1 MELSPTDAVE
11 VLLRFMRSYEETKE
25 TPGVLLLGPPGIG
38 KTEAVVTS
46 AKQRAN
52 ELGLKFW
59 IYESK
64 KGLPDDPEKLFTL
77 VLLRLDMIKP
87 EDLTGIPD
95 LKSDE
100 DTFDYKLPRWVK
112 VLRESAGGL
121 LSLDEFTN
129 IADDTLMSAA
139 FEIILNKSVNMYKFE
154 KMVVAAGNP
163 PEYNALARPLPA
175 PLLSG
180 RLAVFEMRT
189 PKLSEWLEYMQEKY
203 SERWAPEVYAFLSQ
217 HPDFL
222 IKTPEDPEGL
232 EPFPT
237 PRAWSKLA
245 VELQTAWRDEMDKV
259 REDAPVTSSEQAR
272 ARKVGVVG
280 RLISVASAFV
290 GSEAGTRFVAWLR
303 VKPPTLDEIIKN
315 PNLINELNE
324 EQKYML
330 ATQLATITTRPKWKE
345 RCLAAIQAFTKAN
358 ETRFAIMALRMMSRK
373 KREELLNHM
382 KAVDKKLWNKLAVE
396 FRLAR
401 IWRR

>member
-11 VLLRFMRSYEETKE
+11 VLLRFMRSYDQTKE
-25 TPGVLLLGPPGIG
+25 TPGVLLLGAPGIG
-38 KTEAVVTS
+38 KTEAVIKS
-46 AKQRAN
+46 AKLRAE

-64 KGLPDDPEKLFTL
+64 RELPDSPDNLFTL

-95 LKSDE
+95 LRSDS

-112 VLRESAGGL
+112 VLRDSAGGL
-121 LSLDEFTN
+121 LFLDEFTN
-129 IADDTLMSAA
+129 VADDTLMSAA
-139 FEIILNKSVNMYKFE
+139 FEIILNKSVNMYRFD

-180 RLAVFEMRT
+180 RLAVFEIRT
-189 PKLSEWLEYMQEKY
+189 PKLSEWLDYMHEKY
-203 SERWAPEVYAFLSQ
+203 GENWAPEVYAFLSQ
-217 HPDFL
+217 HPDFF
-222 IKTPEDPEGL
+222 IMPPEDPEGL

-245 VELQTAWRDEMDKV
+245 VELQTAWREEMDKV
-259 REDAPVTSSEQAR
+259 REDAPVSSSSQAR
-272 ARKVGVVG
+272 VRRVGVVG
-280 RLISVASAFV
+280 RLISVTSAFV

-303 VKPPTLDEIIKN
+303 VKPPSIDEIIKT
-315 PNLINELNE
+315 PELIREINE

-330 ATQLATITTRPKWKE
+330 ATQLATMTSKPKWKDKA
-345 RCLAAIQAFTKAN
+345 LAAMQAFVKSN
-358 ETRFAIMALRMMSRK
+358 EARLAIMALRMMPKK
-373 KREELLNHM
+373 KRDELLSYM
-382 KAVDKKLWNKLAVE
+382 KSKDKKLWNKLAVE
-396 FRLAR
+396 LKLAQ